1 MPRANPTIKNI
12 TTSLRITADMDHL
25 IAQAA
30 DRVGVS
36 KGRIYRLGACEVA
49 QQILTDQ
56 KVADELSVRWAI

>member
-12 TTSLRITADMDHL
+12 TTSLRITADMDNL

-49 QQILTDQ
+49 QQILTDS
-56 KVADELSVRWAI
+56 KVAEELAVRWAI

>member
-12 TTSLRITADMDHL
+12 TTSLRITADMDAL

-56 KVADELSVRWAI
+56 KVANELAVRWAI

>member
-12 TTSLRITADMDHL
+12 TTSLRITAEMDNL

-56 KVADELSVRWAI
+56 KVADELAVRWAI

>member
-12 TTSLRITADMDHL
+12 TTSLRITADMDAL

-36 KGRIYRLGACEVA
+36 KGKILRFGAIEVS

-56 KVADELSVRWAI
+56 KVADELAVRWAI

>member
-12 TTSLRITADMDHL
+12 TTSLRITADMDRL
-25 IAQAA
+25 IGEAA

-36 KGRIYRLGACEVA
+36 KGKIYRLGACEVA

-56 KVADELSVRWAI
+56 KVADELAVRWAI

>member
-12 TTSLRITADMDHL
+12 TTSLRITADMDAL

>member
-12 TTSLRITADMDHL
+12 TTSLRITADMENL

-56 KVADELSVRWAI
+56 KVADELAVRWAI

>member
-12 TTSLRITADMDHL
+12 TTSLRITADMDNL

>member
-12 TTSLRITADMDHL
+12 TTSLRITADMDNL

-36 KGRIYRLGACEVA
+36 KGRIYRLGATEVA

-56 KVADELSVRWAI
+56 KVANELAVRWAI